1 MTADS
6 IHDGE
11 ADTSQAVAL
20 GLPHRH
26 YPALARHP
34 LTLLDSTGT
43 SNRLWTIGGA
53 GDGTPVATLRLPR
66 TASAAVSLASEI
78 ALLPPLRTRFAAPP
92 SIPRL
97 LHAGEPDAGFP
108 YRWAI
113 LDWLPG
119 QDLFAAPPATR
130 HPATAVAVGGGSPLY
145 RHASAHA
152 RPPARQAATPVR
164 TGACSR
170 RRSVLPATGPPAGH
184 SDADHPGSHP
194 GRLSA
199 AQCGRQPHPF
209 NNWSTQ

>member
-130 HPATAVAVGGGSPLY
+130 PQQLQLAADLASAVTRLRTLARLPARRRRLFELEHAVGGVLY
-145 RHASAHA
+145 Y
-152 RPPARQAATPVR
+152 RPRGHPPGTVMQTTLDRIL
-164 TGACSR
+164 GA
-170 RRSVLPATGPPAGH
+170 
-184 SDADHPGSHP
+184 
-194 GRLSA
+194 
-199 AQCGRQPHPF
+199 
-209 NNWSTQ
+209 

>member
-20 GLPHRH
+20 GLLRRH

-130 HPATAVAVGGGSPLY
+130 PQQLQLAADLASAVTRLRTLARLPARRGRLFELEHAVGGVLY
-145 RHASAHA
+145 Y
-152 RPPARQAATPVR
+152 RPRGHPPGTVMQTTLDRIL
-164 TGACSR
+164 GA
-170 RRSVLPATGPPAGH
+170 
-184 SDADHPGSHP
+184 
-194 GRLSA
+194 
-199 AQCGRQPHPF
+199 
-209 NNWSTQ
+209 